1 MINLDASDGAVTR
14 PGDEA
19 RRLSATGRPQDRRD
33 GSGIRQETRFR
44 STLIDI
50 LIIYTDVSSRNPGTN
65 YRIDKCSI
73 VYYANG

>member
-1 MINLDASDGAVTR
+1 MINLDAADGTVTR

-50 LIIYTDVSSRNPGTN
+50 VIIHIDVSSRCPDTN
-65 YRIDKCSI
+65 YHTDNYTM
-73 VYYANG
+73 VYYSYG